1 MIRSLNIIL
10 RVDLRTLLSYT
21 MINPGILSFLTQNQK
36 SLLQTRTIGGFDSFI
51 CSFFWSE
58 KRVGIGN
65 LDRLDCDLGDDFTG
79 TWPLVIVVLLIPSES
94 LIQHS
99 SLVVKLDGQDYN
111 T

>member
-36 SLLQTRTIGGFDSFI
+36 SLFQTRTIGGFDSFI
-51 CSFFWSE
+51 CNFFWSE

-79 TWPLVIVVLLIPSES
+79 TWSLVIFVLLIPSES

-99 SLVVKLDGQDYN
+99 SLVVK
-111 T
+111 